1 MTKEDH
7 MDKGSNN
14 AVANEE
20 WIEAVGIEQLA
31 QVFRAAGY
39 RVTMAEQNGAV
50 QLMSA
55 SQGVGF
61 AVRFGNVAAGFA
73 VPDAASQAGLQA
85 GLQAGSQA
93 GSQAVA
99 HTATDALRYFDY
111 TLSCVLQVQGE
122 LPADLV
128 ASWNRTKR
136 FARLANH
143 GPFLALEMDVVVA
156 GGVSGRYLR
165 STIELWDRLI
175 QEFLLHLRNRPA
187 MAAQE
192 AAARQD
198 TADAAKGNAA
208 VTQSAADAGPAAD
221 AQATLQ

>member
-7 MDKGSNN
+7 MDKDNNN

-20 WIEAVGIEQLA
+20 WIEAVSIEQLA

-73 VPDAASQAGLQA
+73 VPDAASR
-85 GLQAGSQA
+85 A

-99 HTATDALRYFDY
+99 QTATDALRYLDY